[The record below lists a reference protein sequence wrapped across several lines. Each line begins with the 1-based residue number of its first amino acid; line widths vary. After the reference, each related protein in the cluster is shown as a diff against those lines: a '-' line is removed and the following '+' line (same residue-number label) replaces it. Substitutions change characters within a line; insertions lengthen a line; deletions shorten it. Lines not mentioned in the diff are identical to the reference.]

1 MMNQDGISSGW
12 AWHML
17 SLFRIVVGLLFVEH
31 GTAKL
36 LGFPHI
42 ASYDHL
48 AAFSLIWFAG
58 ILELVGGSL
67 IVLGLFTRPV
77 AFLLSGEMAIAY
89 FKVHLA
95 MGPLPLLNHGEAAV
109 FYCWAFLYLVFAG
122 GGAWSLDRLFMGR
135 PGAAQSATAD

>member
-1 MMNQDGISSGW
+1 MNQDDVSGGW
-12 AWHML
+12 APHML
-17 SLFRIVVGLLFVEH
+17 SLFRIVVGLLYVEH

-36 LGFPHI
+36 LGFPHV

-89 FKVHLA
+89 FKFHLA

-109 FYCWAFLYLVFAG
+109 FYCWAFLYFVFAG
-122 GGAWSLDRLFMGR
+122 GGAWSLDRLFFGR
-135 PGAAQSATAD
+135 IRGAQSAAAD